1 MSLTLQ
7 RSDLTFHAQMHA
19 PFRMFP
25 VAVLSLTL
33 LLGGCS
39 SVGGW
44 VADLFKQRPMPL
56 PPAAEL
62 YATGELEMTKKRYE
76 DARLPFRKV
85 VERHPQSSYAPRAR
99 FLIGEAYY
107 REGEFDKAIKE
118 FESFLAFFPRHEI
131 SDLVQYRLA
140 MSYYDQMKP
149 VEQDQSI
156 TAKAGDQF
164 RKLVREYPDSRYASD
179 ALSKIEI
186 CRGRL
191 AQKELWIA
199 AYYINQG
206 NAPAARQRLEL
217 VLREYSRT
225 LVVPEALYR
234 LADVDTQEGRHQD
247 ARGRLERLANEFPYT
262 EWGRRATQRLRTAA
276 R

>member
-44 VADLFKQRPMPL
+44 VADLFKNPPTPL

-234 LADVDTQEGRHQD
+234 LADVDTQEGRLQD

-262 EWGRRATQRLRTAA
+262 EWGRRAAQRLRTAA

>member
-25 VAVLSLTL
+25 VAVFSLTL

-44 VADLFKQRPMPL
+44 VADLFKTPPTPL

-262 EWGRRATQRLRTAA
+262 EWGRRAAQRLRTAA

>member
-44 VADLFKQRPMPL
+44 VADLFKTPPTPL

-164 RKLVREYPDSRYASD
+164 RKMVREYPDSRYASD

-262 EWGRRATQRLRTAA
+262 EWGRRAAQRLRTAA

>member
-19 PFRMFP
+19 PSRAFA
-25 VAVLSLTL
+25 VTVLSLTL

-44 VADLFKQRPMPL
+44 VADLFKNRPMPL
-56 PPAAEL
+56 PPAADL
-62 YATGELEMTKKRYE
+62 YAAGELEMTKKRYE

-131 SDLVQYRLA
+131 SDLVQFRLA

-156 TAKAGDQF
+156 TAKAGEQF

-179 ALSKIEI
+179 ALSKVEI

-199 AYYINQG
+199 SYYIDQG

-217 VLREYSRT
+217 VLREYART

-234 LADVDTQEGRHQD
+234 LADVDTQEGRLQD

-262 EWGRRATQRLRTAA
+262 EWGRRAAQRLRTAA

>member
-7 RSDLTFHAQMHA
+7 RSDLTFHAQMYA
-19 PFRMFP
+19 PSRVF
-25 VAVLSLTL
+25 VVTVLSLTL

-44 VADLFKQRPMPL
+44 VADLFKNRPMPL
-56 PPAAEL
+56 PPAADL
-62 YATGELEMTKKRYE
+62 YAAGELEMTKKRYE

-131 SDLVQYRLA
+131 SDLVQFRLA

-199 AYYINQG
+199 SYYINQG

-217 VLREYSRT
+217 VLREYART

-234 LADVDTQEGRHQD
+234 LADVDTQEGRLQD

-262 EWGRRATQRLRTAA
+262 EWGRRAAQRLRTAA

>member
-7 RSDLTFHAQMHA
+7 RSALTFHAQMHVPSRVFA
-19 PFRMFP
+19 
-25 VAVLSLTL
+25 VAFLSLAL

-44 VADLFKQRPMPL
+44 VADLFKNRPVPL

-62 YATGELEMTKKRYE
+62 YATGELEMSKRRYE

-118 FESFLAFFPRHEI
+118 FEAFLAFFPRHEI
-131 SDLVQYRLA
+131 SDLVQFRLA

-156 TAKAGDQF
+156 TAKAADQF

-179 ALSKIEI
+179 ALAKIDI

-191 AQKELWIA
+191 AQKELWVA
-199 AYYINQG
+199 AYYIDQG
-206 NAPAARQRLEL
+206 NAPAARQRLEY
-217 VLREYSRT
+217 VLKEYART

-234 LADVDTQEGRHQD
+234 LADVDTQEGRVQD
-247 ARGRLERLANEFPYT
+247 ARVRFERLANEFPYT
-262 EWGRRATQRLRTAA
+262 EWGRRAAQRLRTAA

>member
-7 RSDLTFHAQMHA
+7 RSDLTFHAQMYA
-19 PFRMFP
+19 PSRVF
-25 VAVLSLTL
+25 VVTVLSLTL

-44 VADLFKQRPMPL
+44 VADLFKNRPTPL

-131 SDLVQYRLA
+131 SDLVQFRLA

-199 AYYINQG
+199 SYYINQG

-217 VLREYSRT
+217 VLREYART

-234 LADVDTQEGRHQD
+234 LADVDTQEGRLQD

-262 EWGRRATQRLRTAA
+262 EWGRRAAQRLRTAA

>member
-44 VADLFKQRPMPL
+44 VADLFKTPPTPL

-234 LADVDTQEGRHQD
+234 LADVDTQEGRLQD

-262 EWGRRATQRLRTAA
+262 EWGRRAAQRLRTAA

>member
-19 PFRMFP
+19 PSRVFA

-44 VADLFKQRPMPL
+44 VADLFKTPPTPL

-234 LADVDTQEGRHQD
+234 LADVDTQEGRLQD

-262 EWGRRATQRLRTAA
+262 EWGRRAAQRLRTAA

>member
-7 RSDLTFHAQMHA
+7 RSALTFHAQMHA
-19 PFRMFP
+19 PSRVFA
-25 VAVLSLTL
+25 VAFLSLAL

-44 VADLFKQRPMPL
+44 VSDLFKARPMPL

-62 YATGELEMTKKRYE
+62 YAAGELEMTKKRYE

-118 FESFLAFFPRHEI
+118 FEAFLAFFPRHEI
-131 SDLVQYRLA
+131 SDLVQFRLA

-156 TAKAGDQF
+156 TAKAADQF
-164 RKLVREYPDSRYASD
+164 RRLVREYPDSRYASD
-179 ALSKIEI
+179 ALSKIDI

-199 AYYINQG
+199 SYYIDQG
-206 NAPAARQRLEL
+206 NATAARQRLEY
-217 VLREYSRT
+217 VLKEYPRT

-234 LADVDTQEGRHQD
+234 LADVDTQEGRAQD
-247 ARGRLERLANEFPYT
+247 ARGRFERLANEFPYT
-262 EWGRRATQRLRTAA
+262 EWGRRAAQRLRTAA

>member
-7 RSDLTFHAQMHA
+7 RSALTFHAQMHA
-19 PFRMFP
+19 PSRVFA
-25 VAVLSLTL
+25 VAFLSLAL

-44 VADLFKQRPMPL
+44 VADLFKPRPTPL

-62 YATGELEMTKKRYE
+62 YAAGELEMTKKRYE

-118 FESFLAFFPRHEI
+118 FEAFLAFFPRHEI
-131 SDLVQYRLA
+131 SDLVQFRLA

-156 TAKAGDQF
+156 TAKAADQF
-164 RKLVREYPDSRYASD
+164 RRLVREYPDSRYASD
-179 ALSKIEI
+179 ALSKIDI

-199 AYYINQG
+199 SYYIDQG
-206 NAPAARQRLEL
+206 NATAARQRLEY
-217 VLREYSRT
+217 VLKEYPRT

-234 LADVDTQEGRHQD
+234 LADVDTQEGRAQD
-247 ARGRLERLANEFPYT
+247 ARGRFERLANEFPYT
-262 EWGRRATQRLRTAA
+262 EWGRRAAQRLRTAA

>member
-19 PFRMFP
+19 PSRVFA

-44 VADLFKQRPMPL
+44 VADLFKNRPTPL

-62 YATGELEMTKKRYE
+62 YAAGELEMTKKRYE

-118 FESFLAFFPRHEI
+118 FEAFLAFFPRHEI
-131 SDLVQYRLA
+131 SDLVQFRLA

-199 AYYINQG
+199 SYYIDQG

-217 VLREYSRT
+217 VLREYART

-234 LADVDTQEGRHQD
+234 LADVDTQEGRLQD

-262 EWGRRATQRLRTAA
+262 EWGRRAAQRLRTAA

>member
-7 RSDLTFHAQMHA
+7 RSTLTFHAQMHA
-19 PFRMFP
+19 PSRVFA
-25 VAVLSLTL
+25 VAFLSLAL
-33 LLGGCS
+33 MLGGCS

-44 VADLFKQRPMPL
+44 VADFFRPRPTPL

-62 YATGELEMTKKRYE
+62 YANGELEMTKKRYE
-76 DARLPFRKV
+76 DARLQFRKV
-85 VERHPQSSYAPRAR
+85 VERHPQSTYAPRAR
-99 FLIGEAYY
+99 FLVGEAYY

-118 FESFLAFFPRHEI
+118 LEAFLAFFPRHEI
-131 SDLVQYRLA
+131 SDLAQFRLA
-140 MSYYDQMKP
+140 MSHYDQIKP

-156 TAKAGDQF
+156 TAKAAEQF

-179 ALSKIEI
+179 ALSKIDI

-199 AYYINQG
+199 SYYIDQG
-206 NAPAARQRLEL
+206 NAPAARQRLEY
-217 VLREYSRT
+217 VLKEYPRT

-234 LADVDTQEGRHQD
+234 LALVDTQEGRAQD
-247 ARGRLERLANEFPYT
+247 ARVKFERLASEFPYT
-262 EWGRRATQRLRTAA
+262 EWGRRAAQRLRTAA

>member
-7 RSDLTFHAQMHA
+7 RSHLTFHAQMHA
-19 PFRMFP
+19 RSRIFAAAF
-25 VAVLSLTL
+25 LSLTL

-62 YATGELEMTKKRYE
+62 YASGELEMTKKRYE

-131 SDLVQYRLA
+131 SDLVQFRLA
-140 MSYYDQMKP
+140 MSYYDQIKP

-199 AYYINQG
+199 SYYIDQG

-217 VLREYSRT
+217 VVKEYART

-234 LADVDTQEGRHQD
+234 LADVDTQEGRLQD
-247 ARGRLERLANEFPYT
+247 ARARFERLANEFPYT
-262 EWGRRATQRLRTAA
+262 EWGRRAAQRLRTAA